1 MFVSTIAANAVA
13 ATATAAAVAA
23 TFIIAAVFAADGF
36 AVTAGAKGFVVV
48 AIIAIW
54 SVDLP
59 FATASAGIFAP
70 FTYTA
75 TISVATSLSG
85 LFLALHFD

>member
-1 MFVSTIAANAVA
+1 MLVSTIAANAVA

-23 TFIIAAVFAADGF
+23 TFIIAAVFAF
-36 AVTAGAKGFVVV
+36 TTGAKGFVVV